1 MHRHL
6 VKTKKNIENLKTSN
20 LRLVVKIFFFSN
32 YIVTWHDINKV
43 NQVTMFGMWEK
54 LYARG

>member
-6 VKTKKNIENLKTSN
+6 VKTKKNIENPKTSN
-20 LRLVVKIFFFSN
+20 LRLVVKIFFFN
-32 YIVTWHDINKV
+32 YIVTWHYINKV

-54 LYARG
+54 LYVRG

>member
-20 LRLVVKIFFFSN
+20 LRLVVKIFFFFN
-32 YIVTWHDINKV
+32 YIVTWHYINKV

-54 LYARG
+54 LYVRG

>member
-1 MHRHL
+1 MHMHL

-20 LRLVVKIFFFSN
+20 LRLVVKIFFFN
-32 YIVTWHDINKV
+32 YIVTWHYINKV

-54 LYARG
+54 LYVRG